1 MLSIITVVLNDK
13 VGLEQT
19 LNSLINEDKKKY
31 EHIIIDGGSIDGTF
45 EYIKSTNERI
55 DLYISEPDKGIYDA
69 MNKGVMLAS
78 GDVISFL
85 NAGDLALNGYVSF
98 AGKCQFDIDF
108 IYSGIK
114 ISGKRMTSFIPKKFT
129 HNTEFL
135 QAMPFPHPGL
145 FVKKYLFLEIGL
157 FDLNKKITADHEWIV
172 RLIIANKRGLRIES
186 ESVQFHLD
194 GLSLSFKTSKEM
206 FDTAISNKR
215 GRFHAFLRMLYGMIV
230 VLKYKLL

>member
-19 LNSLINEDKKKY
+19 LNSLINEDKKDY
-31 EHIIIDGGSIDGTF
+31 EHIIIDGGSVDGTVEF
-45 EYIKSTNERI
+45 IKSIDERI

-69 MNKGVMLAS
+69 MNKGVMLAR

-85 NAGDLALNGYVSF
+85 NAGDLALNGYISF
-98 AGKCQFDIDF
+98 AEKCLPNIDY

-114 ISGKRMTSFIPKKFT
+114 ISGNRMTSFIPKQFT
-129 HNTEFL
+129 SNSEFL
-135 QAMPFPHPGL
+135 QVMPFPHPGL
-145 FVKKYLFLEIGL
+145 FVKKNLFYEIGL

-172 RLIIANKRGLRIES
+172 RLIIANKRGLLIDS

-194 GLSLSFKTSKEM
+194 GLSLSFQSPKEM
-206 FDTAISNKR
+206 FYTAISNKR
-215 GRFHAFLRMLYGMIV
+215 GRFHAYLRMLYGMIA